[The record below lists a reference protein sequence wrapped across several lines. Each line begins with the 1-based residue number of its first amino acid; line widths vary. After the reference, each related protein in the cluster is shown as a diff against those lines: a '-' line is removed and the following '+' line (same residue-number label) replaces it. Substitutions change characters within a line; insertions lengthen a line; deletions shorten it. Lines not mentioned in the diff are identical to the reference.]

1 MQAPRDR
8 PHHPTDRIIAS
19 KNGGLS
25 TPASPHIQSP
35 SPAPHLAA
43 VAGPNLDP
51 TGTVGAL
58 EAPLEVRDVGPLE
71 VRDAAPLELPEG
83 VPLNEPPD
91 LTEDERLIS
100 LASES
105 SSSLAAAAALR
116 VMHVLHVHVCML
128 PRDCSTIISVL
139 ELVGLYGA
147 CMRRGR
153 GLFEQ
158 DIYSGEAN
166 IYSGGRVNIS
176 ARAWRSSSRSSVQD
190 LSLS

>member
-58 EAPLEVRDVGPLE
+58 EAPLEVRDVGPLG
-71 VRDAAPLELPEG
+71 VRDAAPLELREG

-91 LTEDERLIS
+91 LAEEDERLIS
-100 LASES
+100 SASSLPLSSAS
-105 SSSLAAAAALR
+105 SSSLAAALR
-116 VMHVLHVHVCML
+116 VVHVLHVHVCTL
-128 PRDCSTIISVL
+128 PRDCST
-139 ELVGLYGA
+139 
-147 CMRRGR
+147 MRSNS
-153 GLFEQ
+153 
-158 DIYSGEAN
+158 SG
-166 IYSGGRVNIS
+166 SMVP
-176 ARAWRSSSRSSVQD
+176 V
-190 LSLS
+190 